1 MSVFCM
7 ADKYFCD
14 RKSFVWPDYYVL
26 IKFFENKNHDVKVTI
41 KFGAVFSYAGT

>member
-1 MSVFCM
+1 MSVLCM